1 MKNLNWLVAVAV
13 LLIIIWIVASI
24 TRFIAGALLNLLLVV
39 AVILL
44 IVWGIRKLR

>member
-44 IVWGIRKLR
+44 VVWGIRKLR